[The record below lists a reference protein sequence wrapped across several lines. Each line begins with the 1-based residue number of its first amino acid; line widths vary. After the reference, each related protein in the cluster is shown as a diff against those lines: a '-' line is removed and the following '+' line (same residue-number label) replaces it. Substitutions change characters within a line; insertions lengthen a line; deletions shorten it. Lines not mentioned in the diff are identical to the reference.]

1 MAHGVFT
8 PGAATEPGADITTGA
23 ETEEEASQLGE
34 ALTPGAATE
43 PGADLTTGAATEEA
57 SQAGEAKGVDGASI
71 GERVVDLSGF
81 DDSSTGSECEDI
93 GKRCDM

>member
-1 MAHGVFT
+1 MAGDVAGVES
-8 PGAATEPGADITTGA
+8 ARDK
-23 ETEEEASQLGE
+23 
-34 ALTPGAATE
+34 